1 MRTKYAIKKL
11 IIASFL
17 ITSVVVLLHLFGV
30 ASAVYNAISVFF
42 NTYILDNIML
52 IMMTIL
58 VAALVFTFRRISEL
72 NKIVHEAKSYSSEL
86 HQALSEVKYLQGIL
100 SICQHCKS
108 IRSDEGDWERL
119 ETYVMKHTDAKFS
132 HGICPGCLEEHHS
145 LYIEKIKSKGEGKK

>member
-1 MRTKYAIKKL
+1 MRKKYAINRL
-11 IIASFL
+11 IIISLL
-17 ITSVVVLLHLFGV
+17 IFSVVISMYLFDIAPSFFIGL
-30 ASAVYNAISVFF
+30 SMFF
-42 NTYILDNIML
+42 NDYILDNAMIIL
-52 IMMTIL
+52 ILLL
-58 VAALVFTFRRISEL
+58 VAALVFTFRRIVEL
-72 NKIVHEAKSYSSEL
+72 NKIVNEAKSYSSDL

-145 LYIEKIKSKGEGKK
+145 LYIKSIKSKNNDS